1 MHMVYI
7 TVASDWFKSY
17 LSNRMQKC
25 SVNGF
30 LSHNQTLHCGVPQGT
45 ILGPLLFLIYIND
58 LPNCLAHSKTRMYA
72 DDTNLSFAG
81 NNVLDIEQNLNQDLE
96 NVNEW
101 LIANKLTLN
110 QSKTEFMLIGSRQRI
125 RTFETSPSLEIGGMP
140 INRVSHTKSIGVY
153 LDENLIWNEHINQ
166 ISRKIASGIG
176 ALKRIRSF
184 VPDTILQFIFNSLVQ
199 PYFDYFCVV
208 WDNCSKTFVENY
220 KNYKIEQQGY

>member
-1 MHMVYI
+1 MSTFSENFRSFIQSFVFVCLQQ
-7 TVASDWFKSY
+7 TQLFFQTKQDFPPTECS
-17 LSNRMQKC
+17 LS
-25 SVNGF
+25 
-30 LSHNQTLHCGVPQGT
+30 
-45 ILGPLLFLIYIND
+45 
-58 LPNCLAHSKTRMYA
+58 
-72 DDTNLSFAG
+72 

-110 QSKTEFMLIGSRQRI
+110 QSKPEFMLIGSRQRI

-153 LDENLIWNEHINQ
+153 LDDNLIWNEHINQ

-184 VPDTILQFIFNSLVQ
+184 VPDTTLQFNHILITVASSGII
-199 PYFDYFCVV
+199 VV
-208 WDNCSKTFVENY
+208 KLLLTSY
-220 KNYKIEQQGY
+220 KNYKIEQRGY